1 LEQQDYGKTLNLPN
15 TEFSM
20 RANLPQ
26 KEPEMV
32 KKWDEDGLYYK
43 LMEHNAGKPKF
54 VLHDGPPFANGDIHL
69 GHALNK
75 ILKDIIVRY
84 KNMTGFQAPFVPGWD
99 THGLPIEIQA
109 IKKLKINKEELSP
122 VKFREMCE
130 DFAVKYIENQK
141 EQFKRLGVIGD
152 YKNPYITL
160 KPEFEAK
167 QIEVFGKMAEK
178 NFIYKGK
185 KPVYW
190 CTDCE
195 TALAEAE
202 IEYGEDKTNS
212 IYVKFRVNDDKG
224 VFDGFDKSKIFFVIW
239 TTTTWTL
246 PGNVA
251 IALNPAF
258 EYALV
263 SAKGEYYVVAKDLA
277 DAFASVAQVEEYE
290 IVKTF
295 SGAELEYITCQH
307 PFLDRDS
314 LVILGDHVTLDA
326 GTGCVH
332 TAPGHGAEDYVACK
346 DYDLPIVV
354 PVDNKGYLTEEAGQF
369 AGLFYEESNEKIIE
383 QLLSTNSLV
392 KVEPIIH
399 QYPHCWRC
407 GKPIIFRATEQWFAS
422 IDAFKKD
429 ALDAVDSVKWIPK
442 WGEERIRKMIED
454 RGDWCISRQR
464 LWGVPIPIFYCK
476 DCGKELINP
485 ETIKI
490 ISALFK
496 EKGCSAWYAM
506 DASEILPEGYKCA
519 ECGCT
524 EFTKEHDIM
533 DVWFDSGSSHFAVC
547 EQRDDLQWP
556 ADLYLEGNDQYRG
569 WFQSSML
576 TSVAVTGKAP
586 YKEVLTHG
594 MTIDDEGRKMSKSK
608 GNVVDPLEVAK
619 KYGVDILRL
628 WVVTADFKTDMRMS
642 ENILKQLSES
652 YRKIRNTARYILG
665 NIYDF
670 NPDTD
675 MVKTEDLLEIDRW
688 ALSKANALI
697 SKVRGG
703 YDEYDFHILYHA
715 IHNFCVVDMSNFYL
729 DVIKDR
735 LYTSKANSAE
745 RRSAQT
751 AIYKILGIL
760 VKLLAPVLCFTS
772 EEIWA
777 EMPHVS
783 SDNLYSIAFNDMP
796 EACGCALLNDDKLNE
811 KYDILLKVR
820 SDVAKALELARGEK
834 IIGHSLNAHVTLT
847 AEGKIYEFLKA
858 NESDLVTTFIVS
870 GVSVK
875 EGTDETAYKAEE
887 VEKLYVRVSVAEGEK
902 CERCWMFSKTVG
914 TDNNH
919 PTLCK
924 RCAEAI
930 SE

>member
-1 LEQQDYGKTLNLPN
+1 MEQQDYGKTLNLPK

-26 KEPEMV
+26 KEPDMV

-84 KNMTGFQAPFVPGWD
+84 KNMTGYQSPFVPGWD

-122 VKFREMCE
+122 VKFREICHE
-130 DFAVKYIENQK
+130 FAMKYIENQK
-141 EQFKRLGVIGD
+141 EQFKRLGCIGD

-160 KPEFEAK
+160 QPEFEAK
-167 QIEVFGKMAEK
+167 QVEVFGKMAEK

-202 IEYGEDKTNS
+202 IEYAEDKTNS
-212 IYVKFRVNDDKG
+212 IYVKFQVNDDKG
-224 VFDGFDKSKIFFVIW
+224 IFDGFDKSKIFFVIW

-258 EYALV
+258 EYCLM

-277 DAFASVAQVEEYE
+277 AAFAGIAEADDYE

-295 SGAELEYITCQH
+295 SGAELENITCRH

-354 PVDNKGYLTEEAGQF
+354 PVDSKGYLTEEAGQF

-429 ALDAVDSVKWIPK
+429 ALDAVDSVKWVPK

-476 DCGKELINP
+476 DCGKEIINP

-490 ISALFK
+490 IADLFR

-506 DASEILPEGYKCA
+506 DANEILPEGYKCH

-547 EQRDDLQWP
+547 ELRDDLQWP

-586 YKEVLTHG
+586 YREVLTHG
-594 MTIDDEGRKMSKSK
+594 MTIDDEGKKMSKSK
-608 GNVVDPLEVAK
+608 GNVIDPLEVAK
-619 KYGVDILRL
+619 KYGIDILRL

-665 NIYDF
+665 NLYDF
-670 NPDTD
+670 DPNKDMIDTA
-675 MVKTEDLLEIDRW
+675 DLMEIDRW
-688 ALSKANALI
+688 ALSKANALV
-697 SKVRGG
+697 SRVRSG
-703 YDEYDFHILYHA
+703 YDAYDFHILYHA

-735 LYTSKANSAE
+735 LYTSKASSAE

-777 EMPHVS
+777 EMPHTE

-796 EACGCALLNDDKLNE
+796 EACGCDLLNDEKLNE
-811 KYDILLKVR
+811 KYELLLKVR
-820 SDVAKALELARGEK
+820 SDVSKALELARNDK
-834 IIGHSLNAHVTLT
+834 VIGHSLNAHVTLT
-847 AEGKIYEFLKA
+847 ADGATYDFLKA
-858 NESDLVTTFIVS
+858 NEADLITVFIVS
-870 GVSVK
+870 GVCVEKGSD
-875 EGTDETAYKAEE
+875 EGAYKAEE
-887 VEKLYVRVSVAEGEK
+887 VGNLYIKVTAAEGEK
-902 CERCWMFSKTVG
+902 CERCWMFSDTVG
-914 TDNNH
+914 SHSDH
-919 PTLCK
+919 PTLCA